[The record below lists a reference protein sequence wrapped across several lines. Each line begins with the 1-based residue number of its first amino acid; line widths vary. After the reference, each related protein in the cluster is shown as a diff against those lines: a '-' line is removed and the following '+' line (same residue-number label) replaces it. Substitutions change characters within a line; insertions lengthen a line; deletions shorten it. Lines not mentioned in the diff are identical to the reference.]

1 MIIISICVIALLIYL
16 IWKWEAIENANIEK
30 IVQEETEAYLIELLQ
45 NQNDLNNAAF
55 AARKALIQEAL
66 KSSYIDR
73 QSDLHDGM

>member
-1 MIIISICVIALLIYL
+1 MLIYL

-30 IVQEETEAYLIELLQ
+30 IVQEETEATLFELLQ

-66 KSSYIDR
+66 KFSQVDR
-73 QSDLHDGM
+73 QSHLHDGM